1 MKTRTWGVSETGL
14 RDWEGGRVE
23 SNEESQI
30 EGAKVEA
37 AEGSGLLSF
46 LEEMRV

>member
-1 MKTRTWGVSETGL
+1 MRK
-14 RDWEGGRVE
+14 
-23 SNEESQI
+23 SQI

-46 LEEMRV
+46 LEEMGV